1 MCSLQIDT
9 KNHLFQCNNLQ
20 SGEIINEEIFETSN
34 VKSLSK
40 RKSFPYDVFS
50 SSFSGPRKAPPPTL
64 KVIKK
69 RLQVITNN
77 EKVMQEETKDTNT
90 KLKNIKVDRFLP
102 KINPLVLLKYNSAN
116 NLTRT
121 QRSHLYLKSHNGMFS
136 PNYPES
142 TRQFSYQN
150 PISNN
155 VKRVKLGSLVKY
167 NVVEDKIKKSLNN
180 LSPKINPFLQKL
192 KLLKGTKRLKYGKD
206 KITKVEILDKI
217 EEDTEPIINV
227 TFGK

>member
-1 MCSLQIDT
+1 MQPNT

-20 SGEIINEEIFETSN
+20 TGETINEEIFETSN
-34 VKSLSK
+34 VKSLPK

-50 SSFSGPRKAPPPTL
+50 LSFSGPRKAPPPTL
-64 KVIKK
+64 KIIKK
-69 RLQVITNN
+69 RLQVITNS
-77 EKVMQEETKDTNT
+77 EKIMQEETKDTNA
-90 KLKNIKVDRFLP
+90 KLKNMEVDRLLP
-102 KINPLVLLKYNSAN
+102 KINPLVLLKHNSAKD
-116 NLTRT
+116 LIRT
-121 QRSHLYLKSHNGMFS
+121 QRSHLCLMSHNGMSS

-180 LSPKINPFLQKL
+180 LTPKPNPFLQKL
-192 KLLKGTKRLKYGKD
+192 KLLKGTKRLRYGKG
-206 KITKVEILDKI
+206 KITKMEILDKI
-217 EEDTEPIINV
+217 EEDTEPIVNV